1 MVIALAEA
9 LEYNTSITSIE
20 LTENCIGDEGLIA
33 LSEAL
38 RINKTIQSIN
48 LMSNK
53 IGNQGAIALS
63 EALKYNQTLLTML
76 LGSNEIGV
84 KGVLSLASC
93 LEHNNS
99 ILHLYCLGTKFHE
112 ELGMRGILI
121 ADYYID
127 SILRINQEN
136 YMPKRALELQ
146 NIFEDSSHTP
156 QLSYELWYKIVQYEG
171 FPVRMNYDS
180 SLGISLDE
188 QQKLQSDYDW
198 SKDFKTN
205 LIGSIEEQEGIDV
218 SDQYNGTWSWCVI
231 I

>member
-1 MVIALAEA
+1 LSEINFKPYSWLVKYSLENQISDKWVIALA
-9 LEYNTSITSIE
+9 
-20 LTENCIGDEGLIA
+20 
-33 LSEAL
+33 EAL

-99 ILHLYCLGTKFHE
+99 ILHLYCLGTKFYE
-112 ELGMRGILI
+112 ELGIRGILI
-121 ADYYID
+121 EKYYIN

-156 QLSYELWYKIVQYEG
+156 QLPYELWYKIVQYEG